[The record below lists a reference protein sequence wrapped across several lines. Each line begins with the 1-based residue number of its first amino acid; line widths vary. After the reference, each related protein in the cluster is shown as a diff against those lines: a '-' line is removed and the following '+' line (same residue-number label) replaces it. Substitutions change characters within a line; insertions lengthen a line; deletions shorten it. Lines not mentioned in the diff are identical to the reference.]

1 MQVRVVV
8 LKSGISILGELL
20 GDVNFDTFYIR
31 NPVEVS
37 MGSIKDEGANIS
49 FFPFLNYTVEANESG
64 LPINKNDVL
73 FCLNPIKELN
83 DHYTSLFDKDSI
95 NKFDEPRMEMID
107 PSLQT
112 R

>member
-1 MQVRVVV
+1 MEVRVVV
-8 LKSGISILGELL
+8 LKNGISILGEFAGSELL
-20 GDVNFDTFYIR
+20 DNFYVR

-73 FCLNPIKELN
+73 FCLTPIKELN
-83 DHYTSLFDKDSI
+83 DHYKSLFDKET
-95 NKFDEPRMEMID
+95 DE
-107 PSLQT
+107 Q
-112 R
+112 